1 MESHK
6 RRKKS
11 KEKEEKIMYRRIRIP
26 RKLYN
31 ELEFLG
37 KWASPPRTVSEQIN
51 YLLNNFYDK
60 ESRGCGRDP
69 LTTDVTLDEPERIDI
84 DKLIAAGNKSD
95 I

>member
-1 MESHK
+1 
-6 RRKKS
+6 
-11 KEKEEKIMYRRIRIP
+11 MYRRIRIP

-37 KWASPPRTVSEQIN
+37 KWASPTRSVPEQIN

-60 ESRGCGRDP
+60 ESRGCGRCP
-69 LTTDVTLDEPERIDI
+69 LATDVTQDEPERIDI

-95 I
+95 V